1 MLVSHGPG
9 AGGALKDE
17 RERVGGGGEGGGGGG
32 EGGGGGGLTERFQP
46 AANWHFLRVMCISA
60 SVFSYISPPN

>member
-1 MLVSHGPG
+1 MPVSHGPG
-9 AGGALKDE
+9 ASGALKDE
-17 RERVGGGGEGGGGGG
+17 GERVGEGG